1 MIAQKFSLNSPASCY
16 GYKLR
21 NNVVRH
27 YSHSL
32 VIYLLSKTCY
42 VFLMQHR
49 KQLVTASY
57 VDDSLLKLDSDAKC
71 AGVTILSEMGL
82 DPGIDHMMA
91 MKMINQAYLQGG
103 KVQSFSSYC
112 GGLPSPAAANNP
124 LLENLEKPTYEIFT
138 SKLVGI

>member
-1 MIAQKFSLNSPASCY
+1 MSLLTQLNAQGPLSSPACCY

-27 YSHSL
+27 YSHIL

-49 KQLVTASY
+49 KHLVTASY

-71 AGVTILSEMGL
+71 AGVTILGEMGL
-82 DPGIDHMMA
+82 DPGI
-91 MKMINQAYLQGG
+91 G
-103 KVQSFSSYC
+103 KSSR
-112 GGLPSPAAANNP
+112 
-124 LLENLEKPTYEIFT
+124 
-138 SKLVGI
+138 KLVASYNCIFFNFI